1 VSGEIWAFIFLFL
14 ILKIPV
20 CAALY
25 LVWWSSRSSTAPA
38 DGEPARV
45 IGGGDGPVHPRPHRP
60 RPPRRGP
67 HRGPVPASP
76 RRTRAIARR
85 ITRTHR

>member
-1 VSGEIWAFIFLFL
+1 MSGEAWAFIFMFL

-25 LVWWSSRSSTAPA
+25 LVWWSARDPA
-38 DGEPARV
+38 QTDESLGDS
-45 IGGGDGPVHPRPHRP
+45 GGGRGPDHPRRPRP

-67 HRGPVPASP
+67 HADRPPASP
-76 RRTRAIARR
+76 SRVRVHRPRT
-85 ITRTHR
+85 THQHR